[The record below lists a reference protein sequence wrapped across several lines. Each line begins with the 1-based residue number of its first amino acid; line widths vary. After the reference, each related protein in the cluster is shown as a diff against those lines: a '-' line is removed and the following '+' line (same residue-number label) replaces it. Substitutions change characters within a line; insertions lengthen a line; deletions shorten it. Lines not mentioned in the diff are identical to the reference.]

1 MKEDLRILLEMQ
13 ALDAEI
19 GKREILKKDLPAEL
33 SNLIDSVKN
42 TEDDLTAA
50 KDRLNENRK
59 NQKLKEVDIQTN
71 NKTIGKYEDQLLAI
85 KNNKEYKAL
94 NSEINHLK
102 EKNSK
107 IDDEILEQME
117 VETKLK
123 EELKEA
129 EEEVKK
135 AKAELVKNEDRL
147 KKRINELDSEI
158 EERKNER
165 GELAKG
171 LPRTLVR
178 RYVSL
183 IKAKDRKAVVFMENN
198 ACGGCGFK
206 IRPQLIIE
214 IERGNKI
221 VSCES
226 CGRIVV
232 RKPENLES

>member
-1 MKEDLRILLEMQ
+1 MKDDLRILVEMQ
-13 ALDAEI
+13 ALDTEI
-19 GKREILKKDLPAEL
+19 GKREILKQLLPAEL
-33 SNLIDSVKN
+33 KSLLESVRN

-59 NQKLKEVDIQTN
+59 TQKLKDVDIQTN
-71 NKTIGKYEDQLLAI
+71 IKTMGKYEDQLLAI

-102 EKNSK
+102 EKNTA
-107 IDDEILEQME
+107 IDDEILELME
-117 VETKLK
+117 IENKLK
-123 EELKEA
+123 EELAEA
-129 EEEVKK
+129 EEEVNK
-135 AKAELVKNEDRL
+135 AKAELAKNEDRL

-165 GELAKG
+165 SVLAQD

-198 ACGGCGFK
+198 ACGGCGFQL
-206 IRPQLIIE
+206 RPQLVIE
-214 IERGNKI
+214 IERENKI
-221 VSCES
+221 ISCES
-226 CGRIVV
+226 CGRIIV
-232 RKPENLES
+232 RKPENIES